1 MSAQREEA
9 TGAGGGAA
17 GGEGAAD
24 TIVMKFGGTS
34 MKDAATIKQSA
45 GIATSTAPGARVVA
59 VVSAMDQVTEH
70 LLELGDAAAGD
81 NGAAVQALLM
91 AIRERHEKTAR
102 EIGGSAPG
110 DVAQVLDKLDRLIA
124 GIAAVGELTPRSND
138 ALVAFGET
146 LSAPM
151 MTAAMTGTGGV
162 GGTQCSWFTG
172 QQVGIVT
179 NDQFGRAEPLMDLTL
194 FQIRHALEPLLAR
207 GERAVVTG
215 FIAAT
220 QHGVTTTLGRGG
232 SDYTASI
239 VGAALGAREVWIW
252 SDVDGLMTADPRIAP
267 GAKLL
272 DRITFAEAIEMGQF
286 GAKSMHPLA
295 LEPAAEMKIPVRFR
309 NTFNTESAGTL
320 IVPEAPSA
328 ASDVD
333 HPVRSIPLLKNAAML
348 NISGAAMVGRPG
360 TAAQVFRALGEAAV
374 NIMMISQTVSE
385 AGISLVVSRDHAA
398 RAKAVLERALMRT
411 GAARGVRLV
420 DDVHVVAVV
429 GAGMAGHPGVA
440 ARVFSAVARKGI
452 NVMAI
457 AQGSSELSISF
468 VVRAEQAAEAVRAL
482 HEEFVG

>member
-1 MSAQREEA
+1 MTPQEPDN
-9 TGAGGGAA
+9 
-17 GGEGAAD
+17 D

-34 MKDAATIKQSA
+34 MKDAATIAKSA
-45 GIATSTAPGARVVA
+45 GIATSTAGQSRVVV
-59 VVSAMDQVTEH
+59 VVSAMDQVTEQ
-70 LLELGDAAAGD
+70 LLELGEAAASD
-81 NGAAVQALLM
+81 NLAAMRVQSQ
-91 AIRERHEKTAR
+91 AIRQKHEQTAAALGGR
-102 EIGGSAPG
+102 APTDIGE
-110 DVAQVLDKLDRLIA
+110 VLDRLDRLIA

-151 MTAAMTGTGGV
+151 MAAAMSTGSTGSVGSAISTDSATGGRA
-162 GGTQCSWFTG
+162 CEWFTG
-172 QQVGIVT
+172 QRVGIVT

-194 FQIRHALEPLLAR
+194 FQVRHTLEPLLAR

-215 FIAAT
+215 FIGAT

-239 VGAALGAREVWIW
+239 LGASLRAREVWIW
-252 SDVDGLMTADPRIAP
+252 SDVDGLMTADPRITPQAR
-267 GAKLL
+267 LL
-272 DRITFAEAIEMGQF
+272 ERITFAEAIEMGQF

-295 LEPAAEMKIPVRFR
+295 LEPAAEMGIPVRFR

-320 IVPEAPSA
+320 IVPEPPGTA
-328 ASDVD
+328 ADGE

-360 TAAQVFRALGEAAV
+360 TAAQVFRALGDASV
-374 NIMMISQTVSE
+374 NVMMISQTVSE

-411 GAARGVRLV
+411 HAAKGVRLV
-420 DDVHVVAVV
+420 DDVNVVAVV

-440 ARVFSAVARKGI
+440 ARVFNAVAQNNI
-452 NVMAI
+452 NIMAI

-468 VVRAEQAAEAVRAL
+468 VVRASQAADAVRAL
-482 HEEFVG
+482 HAEFVG